1 MKRFKFHNCNMEIS
15 QAGYGQYNIKGLGV
29 QIHCTESFIW
39 DWCDDESNKKK
50 CHEAR
55 RRAYKLV
62 KSQSEFAKNVQLT
75 HE

>member
-15 QAGYGQYNIKGLGV
+15 QSGYGQYNIKGLGV
-29 QIHCTESFIW
+29 QIHYTDSFIW
-39 DWCDDESNKKK
+39 DWCDDVANKKK

-62 KSQSEFAKNVQLT
+62 KSQSKFAKNVQLIYG
-75 HE
+75 

>member
-1 MKRFKFHNCNMEIS
+1 MLVS

-29 QIHCTESFIW
+29 QIHTTDSFIW
-39 DWCDDESNKKK
+39 DWCDDLSNKKK
-50 CHEAR
+50 CYEAR

-62 KSQSEFAKNVQLT
+62 KSQSKFAKNVQLT

>member
-1 MKRFKFHNCNMEIS
+1 MKHFKFRNCNMEIS

-29 QIHCTESFIW
+29 QIHTTDSFIW
-39 DWCDDESNKKK
+39 DWCDDLSNKKK

-55 RRAYKLV
+55 RRVYKLV